1 MIALETLPF
10 LTSSAGARAL
20 AWLAEQDLSDE
31 NSLRLLTA
39 LRRDHAPAEA
49 GAALE
54 LARLRR
60 AAVAKFGSDAAQ
72 LYFTREALEQ
82 ASDPRIRRWRA
93 AGSAGLRVV
102 DAGCGIGADSLA
114 YAAAGASVTGIDRDP
129 LRTALARL
137 NAAALNLDAN
147 FETGD
152 VRDALPPADLI
163 FFDPARRSADGQR
176 VFSVERYE
184 PPLSTL
190 RRWRAPRI
198 RVKLAPGVK
207 RAEIAP
213 YGGNLIFI
221 SVAGELKE
229 ALLDLGDERDSTA
242 GAAALLFHGDQVYY
256 WGAAD
261 AIMAPTAPPSAY
273 LIEPDA
279 ALIRAG
285 LVAAAALRWQAAQ
298 LDPTTAYLTADA
310 VPATPWARA
319 WRIEDWLPFNVKA
332 LRAALRERDIGRV
345 TVKKRGT
352 AVTPEA
358 LIPQLKLKGG
368 QARTLVLT
376 RWQGRQIVLICEEM
390 PEAH

>member
-10 LTSSAGARAL
+10 LTSPAGARAL
-20 AWLAEQDLSDE
+20 AWLAEQDLADE

-39 LRRDHAPAEA
+39 LRREHAPAEA

-60 AAVAKFGSDAAQ
+60 AAVAKFGSDAAH

-102 DAGCGIGADSLA
+102 DAGCSIGTDSLA
-114 YAAAGASVTGIDRDP
+114 YAAAGAVVTGIDRDP

-137 NAAALNLDAN
+137 NAAALNLDVK

-152 VRDALPPADLI
+152 VRDALSPADLI
-163 FFDPARRSADGQR
+163 FFDPARRAADGQR

-190 RRWRAPRI
+190 RQWHAPRI

-207 RAEIAP
+207 RAEIEP

-229 ALLDLGDERDSTA
+229 ALLDLGGETAAA
-242 GAAALLFHGDQVYY
+242 GAAALLFHGDQVCY
-256 WGAAD
+256 WGAE
-261 AIMAPTAPPSAY
+261 AIAAAPISAPRAY
-273 LIEPDA
+273 LIEPDP

-285 LVAAAALRWQAAQ
+285 LVAAAALRWEAAQ

-310 VPATPWARA
+310 APATPWARA
-319 WRIEDWLPFNVKA
+319 WRIEDWLPFNIKA

-358 LIPQLKLKGG
+358 LIPQLKLNGG

>member
-1 MIALETLPF
+1 MIALETLSF
-10 LTSSAGARAL
+10 LTSPAGARAL
-20 AWLAEQDLSDE
+20 AWLAQEDLSDE
-31 NSLRLLTA
+31 NSLRLLMA

-60 AAVAKFGSDAAQ
+60 AAVAKFGSDAAH
-72 LYFTREALEQ
+72 LYFTREGLEQ

-93 AGSAGLRVV
+93 AESAGLRVV
-102 DAGCGIGADSLA
+102 DACCGIGADSLA
-114 YAAAGASVTGIDRDP
+114 YAAAGALVTGIDRDP

-152 VRDALPPADLI
+152 VRDALPAADLI
-163 FFDPARRSADGQR
+163 FFDPARRSADGR
-176 VFSVERYE
+176 RIFSVESYE

-190 RRWRAPRI
+190 QQWRAPCI

-207 RAEIAP
+207 QAEIAP
-213 YGGNLIFI
+213 YSGMLIFI

-229 ALLDLGDERDSTA
+229 ALLDLGGET
-242 GAAALLFHGDQVYY
+242 GTAALLFHDEQIYH

-261 AIMAPTAPPSAY
+261 VAVAPISAPRAY
-273 LIEPDA
+273 LIEPDP

-285 LVAAAALRWQAAQ
+285 LVAAAALRWEAAQ

-310 VPATPWARA
+310 APETPWARA
-319 WRIEDWLPFNVKA
+319 WRIEGWLPFNVKA
-332 LRAALRERDIGRV
+332 LRATLRERDVGRV
-345 TVKKRGT
+345 AVKKRGT